1 MLIPGASFPAP
12 TPAAP
17 RAVEPARRPRDPA
30 ETLAPASGTA
40 EPELASALAGAERVA
55 DKSRTARR
63 DALAQELSRLIA
75 VARKLNGAGDL
86 RSSADALQDIARQI
100 AKIARALADAERALP
115 PAERRGLAAMSI
127 PATPRAEPAAAAAEG
142 DGPESRSGTATPGA
156 EAAPDDIAVST
167 STDVDDP
174 LADPMERLEE
184 RREQRGAGREGTRQ
198 LLLTAADLLDDI
210 RKTVRKAELF
220 ETPLDPEAAEQRGK
234 AGREIEGY
242 AIELRGLAGALA
254 DPLAGIGVDVRA

>member
-17 RAVEPARRPRDPA
+17 KAVDTARRARAPA
-30 ETLAPASGTA
+30 AAPIPASGA
-40 EPELASALAGAERVA
+40 LEPEAASALAGAEAVA

-63 DALAQELSRLIA
+63 DALAQELTRLIA

-86 RSSADALQDIARQI
+86 RSSADALQDLARQI

-115 PAERRGLAAMSI
+115 PAERRGLAAAAI
-127 PATPRAEPAAAAAEG
+127 PTTPRAEPAAAAAEG
-142 DGPESRSGTATPGA
+142 DAPEGRSGAATPGA

-174 LADPMERLEE
+174 PAGPMERLEE
-184 RREQRGAGREGTRQ
+184 RREQRRAGREGTRQ
-198 LLLTAADLLDDI
+198 LLLAAADLLDEI

-220 ETPLDPEAAEQRGK
+220 ENLLDPEAARERGK
-234 AGREIEGY
+234 AGKEIEGY
-242 AIELRGLAGALA
+242 ALELRGLAGGFA
-254 DPLAGIGVDVRA
+254 DPARGLGFDLTA